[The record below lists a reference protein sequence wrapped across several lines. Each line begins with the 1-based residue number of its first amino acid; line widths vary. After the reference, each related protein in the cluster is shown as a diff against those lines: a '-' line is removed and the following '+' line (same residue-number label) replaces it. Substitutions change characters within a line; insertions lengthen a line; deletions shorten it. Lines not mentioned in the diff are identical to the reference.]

1 MASKRVKANLGK
13 FVTYSILIVAC
24 IFWVFP
30 MLWALWTTVR
40 PARLATS
47 FSFELVFS
55 TENIVAAFTAFDF
68 LTYLKNSVIVT
79 LSALVVNGVLNT
91 LAAYAMARIDFKGKK
106 FVRILLMSQLMIP
119 GGVLMTSNY
128 LTIHALGLLDTHL
141 AMFITTIGSAS
152 SIMLLTQGFRSIPAA
167 LEESAVIDG
176 CNTAQIL
183 THVYIPNLKPVYLTF
198 AITSINFHWNNYM
211 WPNIV
216 INSASKRTLPI
227 GLALLTR
234 VKDTGPS
241 WGYSTAATMIIMLP
255 VLILFIRF
263 QKEFVNSFVSSGIK

>member
-1 MASKRVKANLGK
+1 MKSQKQILGK
-13 FVTYSILIVAC
+13 TITYAILAFC
-24 IFWVFP
+24 SF
-30 MLWALWTTVR
+30 LWAIPLLWGLWTTAR
-40 PARLATS
+40 PARMATTYS
-47 FSFELVFS
+47 STLVFSFE
-55 TENIVAAFTAFDF
+55 NIKAAFTAFDF
-68 LTYLKNSVIVT
+68 LKYLKNSVIVT
-79 LSALVVNGVLNT
+79 VSALLTNGILNT
-91 LAAYAMARIDFKGKK
+91 LAAYPMARIDFKGKK
-106 FVRILLMSQLMIP
+106 AVRILLMAQLMIP

-128 LTIHALGLLDTHL
+128 LTIHSMGLLDTRL

-176 CNTAQIL
+176 CNTLQIL

-216 INSASKRTLPI
+216 ITSASKRTLPI
-227 GLALLTR
+227 GLALLTQ

-241 WGYSTAATMIIMLP
+241 WGYSSAATMMIMLP
-255 VLILFIRF
+255 VLILFIFF
-263 QKEFVNSFVSSGIK
+263 QKQFVNSFVSSGIK

>member
-1 MASKRVKANLGK
+1 MINKGWKANLGK
-13 FVTYSILIVAC
+13 FVTYSILVASSVV
-24 IFWVFP
+24 WAFP
-30 MLWALWTTVR
+30 LLWAIWTTFR

-47 FSFELVFS
+47 FSFELKFS
-55 TENIVAAFTAFDF
+55 FENIIAAFTAFDF
-68 LTYLKNSVIVT
+68 MMYLKNSLIVT
-79 LSALVVNGVLNT
+79 VSALITNGLLNT
-91 LAAYAMARIDFKGKK
+91 LAAYAIARIDFKGKK
-106 FVRILLMSQLMIP
+106 FVRLLLMSQLMIP

-128 LTIHALGLLDTHL
+128 LTIHSMGLLDTHL
-141 AMFITTIGSAS
+141 AVFITTIGSAS

-211 WPNIV
+211 WPNI
-216 INSASKRTLPI
+216 IISSATKRTLPI

-234 VKDTGPS
+234 VSDTGPS
-241 WGYSTAATMIIMLP
+241 WGYSAAATMIIMLP
-255 VLILFIRF
+255 VLLLFIFF
-263 QKEFVNSFVSSGIK
+263 QKQFINSFVSSGIK